1 MVVGFAGCE
10 VLSVDDFLSK
20 KGTRCGVLRWFDR
33 TEHQV
38 YRTML
43 FGDDVNII
51 SGLRRGDVVNLL
63 FAVTASRTDD
73 SIRLVLT
80 EAGIEDA

>member
-1 MVVGFAGCE
+1 MVVAFSGCE
-10 VLSVDDFLSK
+10 VLGVEDFVSK

-43 FGDDVNII
+43 FGDDVNTI
-51 SGLRRGDVVNLL
+51 SGLRRGDVAHLL
-63 FAVTASRTDD
+63 FEVSASRADD

-80 EAGIEDA
+80 QAEPEDA

>member
-10 VLSVDDFLSK
+10 VLSVDDFESK

-33 TEHQV
+33 SEHQV

-51 SGLRRGDVVNLL
+51 SKLRRGDVVHLL
-63 FAVTASRTDD
+63 FNVEASRTDD
-73 SIRLVLT
+73 SIRLVLSNA
-80 EAGIEDA
+80 EVEDA